1 MFIEQL
7 SIFLENRPGKLKGIT
22 DILKANGINIISL
35 SLSDTTDYG
44 IARMIVSDS
53 EKARNVLLEGGY
65 TAVLTPVLVVE
76 MRQEVGALSSLLDTL
91 SAGGMNL
98 EYMYALVTDV
108 NGGAMVLKTSD
119 QAASY
124 QTLKNEGMKLYTEEE
139 LKVFK
144 K

>member
-1 MFIEQL
+1 
-7 SIFLENRPGKLKGIT
+7 
-22 DILKANGINIISL
+22 
-35 SLSDTTDYG
+35 
-44 IARMIVSDS
+44 MIVSDS
-53 EKARNVLLEGGY
+53 EKARKVLLEGGY